1 MQISESKTTDVE
13 VDDWG
18 VAARTYWLAVV
29 AFSAPRGKSG
39 QLGVWSVVRFGMDF
53 IPIVARVSLSVPPNL
68 ANTAQADNS
77 DVKGFVDY
85 KGGGWRT

>member
-1 MQISESKTTDVE
+1 
-13 VDDWG
+13 
-18 VAARTYWLAVV
+18 
-29 AFSAPRGKSG
+29 
-39 QLGVWSVVRFGMDF
+39 VRFGMDF

-77 DVKGFVDY
+77 DVKGLVDY